1 MGYIFY
7 LGHSGFEITLDELTI
22 YIDPYLEDS
31 PDRVVKAAITPSGI
45 KKADLLFITHE
56 HFDHFE
62 RNTVLDVVERM
73 QATVVAPSIVLR
85 ELDIPL
91 SSKVDV
97 RVGDSF
103 SLKGIDVE
111 VIKAIHPQSKDP
123 VGFILRKGGKSIY
136 HAGDTYEF
144 MEMVDLKV
152 DYAILPIG
160 GTYTMDPIDAHKAAK
175 EIRCRY
181 IIPMHYN
188 TWERIRQNTRDFAN
202 SLADTKVKPIVLKVG
217 ESIEI

>member
-1 MGYIFY
+1 MSSIFY

-22 YIDPYLEDS
+22 YIDPFLEDS

-45 KKADLLFITHE
+45 RNADLLFVTHE

-62 RNTVLDVVERM
+62 RSTILDVVERM
-73 QATVVAPSIVLR
+73 QAVVVAPNIVLR
-85 ELDIPL
+85 ELDVPL
-91 SSKVDV
+91 RSKVDV
-97 RVGDSF
+97 RAGDSF
-103 SLKGIDVE
+103 SLKGVDIE
-111 VIKAIHPQSKDP
+111 VIKAVHPQSKEC

-144 MEMVDLKV
+144 REMVDLKV

-175 EIRCRY
+175 EIRCKY

-188 TWERIRQNTRDFAN
+188 TWERIRQNSRDFAN
-202 SLADTKVKPIVLKVG
+202 SLADTKVKPIILKVG